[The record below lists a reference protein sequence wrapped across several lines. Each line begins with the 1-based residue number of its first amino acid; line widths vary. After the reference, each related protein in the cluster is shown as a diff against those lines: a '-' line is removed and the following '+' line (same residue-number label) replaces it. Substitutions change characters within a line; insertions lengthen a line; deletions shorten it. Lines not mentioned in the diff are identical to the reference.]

1 MYAPAV
7 WRCRFVNE
15 RFYRIDRARK
25 CLQLLGGCD
34 VDAETTDPHPPEWKK
49 APLAAAVGGWQ
60 WHVHPKGDLQHALNS
75 NNTVLRCVNFKV

>member
-34 VDAETTDPHPPEWKK
+34 VDAETTDPHPP
-49 APLAAAVGGWQ
+49 
-60 WHVHPKGDLQHALNS
+60 KGDLQHALNS